1 MAEKVGVS
9 QEDIAFVRSLEDCPD
24 KPLHES
30 MFVPFFASKI
40 GEYRASAFEAGRQQ
54 GLREAAEA
62 LKPFA
67 RCADELDYEDKA
79 RSEYA
84 DEPFVTPD
92 DEWAKFRLL
101 VSDYRRAREAFAA
114 ITALMEGEGE

>member
-1 MAEKVGVS
+1 MAEKVEVS

-40 GEYRASAFEAGRQQ
+40 GEYREAALAAGRQQ
-54 GLREAAEA
+54 GLREAAAKCLEMSGWIGAAHGSSIDSA
-62 LKPFA
+62 L
-67 RCADELDYEDKA
+67 
-79 RSEYA
+79 
-84 DEPFVTPD
+84 
-92 DEWAKFRLL
+92 
-101 VSDYRRAREAFAA
+101 REASTA